1 MYRRG
6 TKRRSRVVSDCDR
19 MISFIYEN
27 VVRGLSMNLK
37 SPGEK
42 QSSAR
47 STIGDSDATGEEK
60 L

>member
-1 MYRRG
+1 M
-6 TKRRSRVVSDCDR
+6 VSDCDR